1 VRTTAR
7 VIDGAVLVA
16 AKLHSG
22 RETDLRDVLAVA
34 EEIDLDAVTPHLRR
48 GDDDAPGSS
57 LSVVWRFWRA
67 TNSSMDFRSDFGAS
81 VVAEETV
88 SALQGICL
96 RRLTTGLRRSGLP

>member
-1 VRTTAR
+1 VSGGTVRTTAR

-48 GDDDAPGSS
+48 GTTMRSGSS

-67 TNSSMDFRSDFGAS
+67 TNSSMDFGVTSGPS

-88 SALQGICL
+88 SALQGYLSAEIDHL
-96 RRLTTGLRRSGLP
+96 D